1 MALVPILV
9 YHSISSAPMPLIAPY
24 SVDEATFGAHLD
36 LVAERG
42 LRCLT
47 VSGLLDA
54 IDAGDEALV
63 ERAALITFDDGF
75 SDYRT
80 AALPALRARGMAS
93 TLYVATGLL
102 RGGPEPPVDDGLA
115 AHMLDVSELAALAAA
130 DGVELGAHSHTHPH
144 LDTLGPRRA
153 RYEIEHSRAL
163 VEEAAGAPVA
173 TFAYPHGY
181 SGPRVRR
188 LVREAGFRGACGVKN
203 TLSSSG
209 DDRFALS
216 RLLVGSGTSAAEV
229 GRWLDRTGAPP
240 PARRESARTFGWRA
254 YRRARAVVR
263 RRPGADPGWEVAPGP
278 HG

>member
-1 MALVPILV
+1 MALVPILA
-9 YHSISSAPMPLIAPY
+9 YHSISSTPMPLIGSFA
-24 SVDEATFGAHLD
+24 VDEATFGAHLD
-36 LVAERG
+36 QVAERG

-47 VSGLLDA
+47 VSQLLDA

-75 SDYRT
+75 SDFRT
-80 AALPALRARGMAS
+80 AALRALRARGMAS

-102 RGGPEPPVDDGLA
+102 RGGAEPPVHEGLG
-115 AHMLDVSELAALAAA
+115 AHMLEVSELEALAAE

-144 LDTLGPRRA
+144 LDTLGTRRA
-153 RYEIEHSRAL
+153 RYEIEHSRA
-163 VEEAAGAPVA
+163 VIEDAAQAPVA

-188 LVREAGFRGACGVKN
+188 LVRAAGYRGACGIKN
-203 TLSSSG
+203 TLSSTG

-216 RLLVGSGTSAAEV
+216 RLLIGADTTAEDV
-229 GRWLDRTGAPP
+229 GRWLDRTGAPAP
-240 PARRESARTFGWRA
+240 LRRERVLTRGWRV

-263 RRPGADPGWEVAPGP
+263 RRPGSDPGWPAVRL
-278 HG
+278 

>member
-9 YHSISSAPMPLIAPY
+9 YHSISSDPMPLIAPFA
-24 SVDEATFGAHLD
+24 VDEPTFSAHLD

-47 VSGLLDA
+47 VSELLDA

-75 SDYRT
+75 SDFRS
-80 AALPALRARGMAS
+80 AALPTLRARGMAS

-102 RGGPEPPVDDGLA
+102 RGGAEPPVHEGLA
-115 AHMLDVSELAALAAA
+115 PHMLDVSELATLGAQE
-130 DGVELGAHSHTHPH
+130 GVELGAHSHTHPH
-144 LDTLGPRRA
+144 LDTLGTRRA
-153 RYEIEHSRAL
+153 RYEIEHSRAV
-163 VEEAAGAPVA
+163 VEGAAQAPVA

-181 SGPRVRR
+181 SGPRVRG
-188 LVREAGFRGACGVKN
+188 LVRAAGYRGACGVGN
-203 TLSSSG
+203 TLSSTG

-216 RLLVGSGTSAAEV
+216 RLLIGAQTTAEDI
-229 GRWLDRTGAPP
+229 GRWLDRIGAPP
-240 PARRESARTFGWRA
+240 PAPRESARTIGWRV

-263 RRPGADPGWEVAPGP
+263 RRPGSDPGWPAVRL
-278 HG
+278 